1 MMRRPPRSTRTETLF
16 PYTTVFRSFTVAGG
30 EILGIAGVAG
40 NGQGELLA
48 ALAGERL
55 GDRADCL
62 RINGTPAGRLG
73 PTRRRALGLGV
84 VPEERNGHGAVA
96 ELSLAE
102 NVLLTGRARLGLVAS
117 SEERRVGEEWGSTCR
132 SRWSPYL

>member
-1 MMRRPPRSTRTETLF
+1 MESETAHG
-16 PYTTVFRSFTVAGG
+16 VGIADVSFTVAGG

-62 RINGTPAGRLG
+62 RTTGTPAGRLG
-73 PTRRRALGLGV
+73 PPRRRALGLGV
-84 VPEERNGHGAVA
+84 VPAERHGPGARA
-96 ELSLAE
+96 EPSDDVQFPA
-102 NVLLTGRARLGLVAS
+102 TGLPRLGLGA
-117 SEERRVGEEWGSTCR
+117 RRTRRCTCG
-132 SRWSPYL
+132 

>member
-1 MMRRPPRSTRTETLF
+1 MESETAHG
-16 PYTTVFRSFTVAGG
+16 VGIADVSFTVAGG

-40 NGQGELLA
+40 NGQGELMA

-84 VPEERNGHGAVA
+84 VPAERHGPGAVA
-96 ELSLAE
+96 ELALAG
-102 NVLLTGRARLGLVAS
+102 NGLLAGRV
-117 SEERRVGEEWGSTCR
+117 RRR
-132 SRWSPYL
+132 RR